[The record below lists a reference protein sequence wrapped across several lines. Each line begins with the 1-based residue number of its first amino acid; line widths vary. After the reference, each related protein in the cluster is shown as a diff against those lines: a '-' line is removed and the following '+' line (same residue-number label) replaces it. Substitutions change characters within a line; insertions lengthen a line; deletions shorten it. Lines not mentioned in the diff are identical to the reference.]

1 MKGIWPFV
9 LKKQGGKGM
18 KRFVAII
25 NTLLLFSVPCLSKE
39 VKEKVIKLKEIVVT
53 ATKTP
58 ARIMEAPASVKIITR
73 KDIESSA
80 ARTIANVLRNI
91 SGVQVYDTYGTGMWT
106 PVGLRGFEPW
116 GSTYVQVMINGVPIN
131 DAESGTVH
139 WNIVPLED
147 VERIEIVKGPMSALY
162 GPNAMGGVINIIT
175 KKGKIKP
182 ERRVNFSHGSNGAK
196 RYTVGIGG
204 QNGRFNYR
212 LSFNRRDGSGWRHHS
227 EYEANDFG
235 IRLGMEF
242 SEQSDLSFD
251 LYYYDAWWEDPS
263 GLTREQYHKDPKK
276 CLHPWDEDD
285 LNVLHA
291 SLTYKR
297 DINDRNRI
305 TARLFGFYKD
315 LDCIMTFYG
324 YPTAYFT
331 LIHSLGSEIQ
341 HDFRY
346 SLFSRKGYLTSGF
359 FFRRDDVDYKEAL
372 VFNGKPVWK
381 TEDSDT
387 DRTSIAF
394 YVQNEFKITEHLN
407 LYLGIRYDWIEHDY
421 DDHMNDSSS
430 TDSVDAI
437 SPKFGVSYQFAKSS
451 SIYLNISRAFKP
463 PTLSQLY
470 TYGAWANPDL
480 DPEIATNYEV
490 GLRSEIGKLSFE
502 ISAYWM
508 DVDDEIICSYKKYE
522 NAGETR
528 HRGVETDLEF
538 RLSKK
543 ISFFFSFTYQHVR
556 FEKYKTFD
564 IFLGKPVSYEGNRV
578 PHVPRWIISGGIKTH
593 LPLGLK
599 VTFTGNWRDD
609 EYADPAN
616 KLRIPDRLLCDLRL
630 DYEKKWGSFYL
641 LINNLFD
648 KDYIEERWPG
658 WGIAP
663 GAGTR
668 YMIGF
673 SIRF

>member
-1 MKGIWPFV
+1 MKKKKFIVILASLLLIGSHGVFAEEPGKDKAP
-9 LKKQGGKGM
+9 KKQ
-18 KRFVAII
+18 
-25 NTLLLFSVPCLSKE
+25 
-39 VKEKVIKLKEIVVT
+39 KVIELEEVVVT

-58 ARIMEAPASVKIITR
+58 AKIMEAPASVTILTR
-73 KDIESSA
+73 EEIESST
-80 ARTIANVLRNI
+80 ARTIADVLRNI

-116 GSTYVQVMINGVPIN
+116 GSTYVQVMIDGIPIN

-162 GPNAMGGVINIIT
+162 GPHAMGGVINIIT

-182 ERRVNFSHGSNGAK
+182 ERKLGFSYGSEEAK
-196 RYTVGIGG
+196 RYEASIGG
-204 QNGRFNYR
+204 QKGRFNYR
-212 LSFNRRDGSGWRHHS
+212 LSFNRRDGNGWRDHS
-227 EYEANDFG
+227 EYEANNFG
-235 IRLGMEF
+235 MRLGVAFDER
-242 SEQSDLSFD
+242 SDLSFD
-251 LYYYDAWWEDPS
+251 LYYYDAWWKDPS
-263 GLTREQYHKDPKK
+263 GLTEEQYHEDPKQ
-276 CLHPWDEDD
+276 CVHPWDEDD
-285 LNVLHA
+285 LEILHA

-297 DINDRNRI
+297 NINDRNRI

-346 SLFSRKGYLTSGF
+346 SLFGREGYLTSGF

-372 VFNGKPVWK
+372 VSNGEPAWK
-381 TEDSDT
+381 TADSDT
-387 DRTSIAF
+387 DRTLMAF
-394 YVQNEFKITEHLN
+394 YTQNKFKITDYLN

-421 DDHMNDSSS
+421 NDHINDLSS
-430 TDSVDAI
+430 TDSVDAV
-437 SPKFGVSYQFAKSS
+437 SPKFGISYQFAKSS
-451 SIYLNISRAFKP
+451 SIYLNIARAFKP

-490 GLRSEIGKLSFE
+490 GLRSEIGRLSLG

-528 HRGVETDLEF
+528 HKGVEADLEV
-538 RLSKK
+538 RLSKE
-543 ISFFFSFTYQHVR
+543 ISFFSNITYQDVK
-556 FEKYKTFD
+556 FEKYETFD

-578 PHVPRWIISGGIKTH
+578 PHVPKWIVSAGIKGQF
-593 LPLGLK
+593 PLGLK

-616 KLRIPDRLLCDLRL
+616 ELKIPDRLLCDLRL
-630 DYEKKWGSFYL
+630 DYEEDWGSFYL
-641 LINNLFD
+641 LINNLFN

-663 GAGTR
+663 GPGIRCMA
-668 YMIGF
+668 GF